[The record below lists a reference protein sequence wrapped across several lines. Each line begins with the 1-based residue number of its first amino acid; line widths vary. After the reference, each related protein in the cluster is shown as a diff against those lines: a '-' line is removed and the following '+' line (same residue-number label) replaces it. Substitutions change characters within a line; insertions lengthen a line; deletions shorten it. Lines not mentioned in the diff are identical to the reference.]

1 MKVSLIKHFNL
12 WLLPLLLVH
21 PEYHWNFAVVF
32 FSACTKY
39 WTKQNK
45 TKQKSVAKTIAVDL
59 KEAYEWVK
67 AEEEAEKYCIAQ
79 VFSFG

>member
-1 MKVSLIKHFNL
+1 MYQILNK
-12 WLLPLLLVH
+12 
-21 PEYHWNFAVVF
+21 A
-32 FSACTKY
+32 
-39 WTKQNK
+39 KQ